1 MSSVFK
7 KDHNS
12 QNTNEYQLMPVID
25 SASKNNNNNPD
36 LHYRNSAGSLALQ
49 KTGTRS
55 KGHNSNS
62 MSVFT
67 PAKNQLT
74 QQLNAEIIPFQS
86 A

>member
-7 KDHNS
+7 KDHYS

-25 SASKNNNNNPD
+25 SASKNNNNPD
-36 LHYRNSAGSLALQ
+36 LHYRNSVGSLALQ
-49 KTGTRS
+49 KTGARS

-74 QQLNAEIIPFQS
+74 HQLNAEIVPF
-86 A
+86 